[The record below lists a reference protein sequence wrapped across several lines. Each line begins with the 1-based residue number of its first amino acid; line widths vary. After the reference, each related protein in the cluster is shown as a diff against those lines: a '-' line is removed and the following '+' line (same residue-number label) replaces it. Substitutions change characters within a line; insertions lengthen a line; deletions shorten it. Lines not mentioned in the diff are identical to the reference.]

1 MKNIGDVIDTPNVKV
16 FFGNKHSTIE
26 NLKSEFTDLNFLKVK
41 QTHSDKVIE
50 ASPLRDQAAGNFV
63 EADAHYT
70 QTRSSALLIATADC
84 IPVMIHVPSSA
95 LVMGIHAG
103 WRGIESNII
112 GKSIMHI
119 KNLGH
124 DVSDAQVWI
133 GPHIGFR
140 SFEVGLDVADRLRKV
155 YKELPAVVYGE
166 FEQPQPDPSKK
177 RVNLFLIATL
187 QLITAGIHE
196 HNINSL
202 LIDTVTSKD
211 HESYRRD
218 GAKATRNLSF
228 IALKPAH

>member
-1 MKNIGDVIDTPNVKV
+1 MKNIGDLIETPSVRV

-26 NLKSEFTDLNFLKVK
+26 NIKAQFTDLNFLKVK
-41 QTHSDKVIE
+41 QTHSDKIVE

-63 EADAHYT
+63 EADAHFT
-70 QTRSSALLIATADC
+70 KNRSAALLISTADC
-84 IPVMIHVPSSA
+84 IPIMIHVPSSA

-124 DVSDAQVWI
+124 DVGDAQVWI
-133 GPHIGFR
+133 GPHIGFP

-155 YKELPAVVYGE
+155 YKELPTLVYGE
-166 FEQPQPDPSKK
+166 FEQPQSDPNKK

-187 QLITAGIHE
+187 QLITSGLQE

-202 LIDTVTSKD
+202 LIDTVKSKD
-211 HESYRRD
+211 HESHRRD
-218 GAKATRNLSF
+218 GAKANRNLSF